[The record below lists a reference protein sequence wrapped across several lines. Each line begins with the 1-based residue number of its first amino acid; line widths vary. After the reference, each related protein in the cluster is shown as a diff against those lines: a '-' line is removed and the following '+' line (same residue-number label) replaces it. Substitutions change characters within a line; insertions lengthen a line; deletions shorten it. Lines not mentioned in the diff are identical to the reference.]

1 MKAALRFI
9 APSFVFW
16 MVLFYLTGII
26 RFWFLD
32 INPDGNWQEQA
43 MQADVAIAM
52 GFGILRGDDGVFR
65 SGASNDSLFNWMAQ
79 NTKPKVIIAQ
89 EGILLAKNSWRC
101 KEAAQKMKNIQL
113 ERMHEHG
120 NRYVNTLKAARSAL
134 EKTDTIFTEKKL
146 KIVIVCHPDQMKRC
160 YYDLTRIAKTKSSR
174 QDYSFII
181 PAIPSIPYDDKSAHL
196 HTRNRFLFQT
206 ADILV
211 SRPRDF
217 VSLVIIRFAWII
229 LPAGMILFV
238 MYPVYRFLY
247 RQRKKLIAVHDED
260 RILSL
265 FLLSNTGLWFLLVG
279 SAVILSWSRHSA
291 FSFTVWMGLLIGL
304 LAGLRSFVF
313 WNSTSGYEKR
323 PALGE
328 PVGAMGMGCF
338 LLAGNML
345 LGMISGLWL

>member
-1 MKAALRFI
+1 MKTALRFI
-9 APSFVFW
+9 APSFIFW
-16 MVLFYLTGII
+16 MVLFYLAGII

-32 INPDGNWQEQA
+32 ITPDSNREEEA
-43 MQADVAIAM
+43 MQADVAVAM
-52 GFGILRGDDGVFR
+52 GFGIIRGDDGGFK

-79 NTKPKVIIAQ
+79 NTRPEVIIAQ
-89 EGILLAKNSWRC
+89 EGILLAKNSGRC
-101 KEAAQKMKNIQL
+101 TEAMQKMKDIQL

-120 NRYVNTLKAARSAL
+120 NRYVNTLEAARSAL
-134 EKTDTIFTEKKL
+134 EKAETLFSEKNL

-160 YYDLTRIAKTKSSR
+160 YYDLTRIAKTKKSW
-174 QDYSFII
+174 QDYSFIV
-181 PAIPSIPYDDKSAHL
+181 PAIPSIPYENESAHL
-196 HTRNRFLFQT
+196 HTRSRILFQT

-229 LPAGMILFV
+229 LPAGMILVV

-247 RQRKKLIAVHDED
+247 RQRKKLIAADDED

-279 SAVILSWSRHSA
+279 SAVILSWSR
-291 FSFTVWMGLLIGL
+291 FTGFRFAVWVGLLIGVL
-304 LAGLRSFVF
+304 TGLRSFIF

-323 PALGE
+323 PAPGE

-338 LLAGNML
+338 LLAGNMV
-345 LGMISGLWL
+345 LGMITGLWL